1 MQYFS
6 TRNKSARI
14 SSAQAIV
21 RGLAQD
27 GGLYVP
33 EFIPVVTDDELKG
46 LCSNSYRERAVLV
59 MSKYLEDFSIDE
71 LRGFAEKAYGSNYDD
86 ANCAAPLKIYDSNT
100 AFLELWHGPT
110 CAFKDMALQMLPHL
124 LTASIRKCSE
134 EREVCILVATSGDT
148 GKAALDGFADV
159 PGTRIIVFYPQN
171 GVSEIQK
178 LQMVTQAGENVM
190 VSGIEGNF
198 DDAQTGVKNIFNDA
212 EFAVELSKRGY
223 MLSSANSM
231 NWGRLLPQIV
241 YYVSAYCDAVNG
253 GLVKMGEKLNF
264 CVPTGNFGNILAG
277 WFAKQMGIPI
287 GRLICASNENN
298 ILTDFIKSG
307 VYDRNRDFFTTISP
321 SMDILVSSNLER
333 LIYLTCGN
341 DDLAASYMS
350 QLAESGK
357 YTVSPEIKERIDSD
371 LFGGYCDDEQTK
383 AEIRR
388 IFDES
393 GYLIDTHTAVASKVL
408 TEYRAETGD
417 NSPCAIVSTAS
428 PYKFAVDVLSAL
440 GEAAEGSAALQ
451 RLNAVSK
458 TKIPTPLE
466 GITDKKVRFSKC
478 IEKSAMKEF
487 VANYL
492 K

>member
-6 TRNKSARI
+6 TRNKSVRI

-33 EFIPVVTDDELKG
+33 ESIPVVTDDELKG
-46 LCSNSYRERAVLV
+46 LCINSYRERAVLV

-124 LTASIRKCSE
+124 LTSSIKKCGE

-212 EFAVELSKRGY
+212 EFAVELTKRGY

-277 WFAKQMGIPI
+277 WFARQMGVPV

-357 YTVSPEIKERIDSD
+357 YTVSSEIKERIDSD

-458 TKIPTPLE
+458 TKIPNPLE
-466 GITDKKVRFSKC
+466 GITDKKVRFNKC

-492 K
+492 R

>member
-6 TRNKSARI
+6 TRNKSVRI

-33 EFIPVVTDDELKG
+33 ESIPVVTDDELKV
-46 LCSNSYRERAVLV
+46 LCSSGYRERAVLV
-59 MSKYLEDFSIDE
+59 MSKYLEDFSVEE

-124 LTASIRKCSE
+124 LTASIKKCGE

-159 PGTRIIVFYPQN
+159 PGTKIIVFYPQN

-198 DDAQTGVKNIFNDA
+198 DDAQTGVKNIFNDS
-212 EFAVELSKRGY
+212 EFAAELSKRGY

-253 GLVKMGEKLNF
+253 GLVKTGEKLNF

-277 WFAKQMGIPI
+277 WFAKQMGIPV

-333 LIYLTCGN
+333 LIYQNCGN
-341 DDLAASYMS
+341 DELVASYMS

-357 YTVSPEIKERIDSD
+357 YTVSSEIKERIDSD

-393 GYLIDTHTAVASKVL
+393 WYLIDTHTAVASKVL

-440 GEAAEGSAALQ
+440 GEADEGSEALQ
-451 RLNAVSK
+451 RLNTLSK
-458 TKIPTPLE
+458 TEIPIPLE
-466 GITDKKVRFSKC
+466 GIADKKVRFSKC
-478 IEKSAMKEF
+478 IEKGAMKGF

-492 K
+492 R